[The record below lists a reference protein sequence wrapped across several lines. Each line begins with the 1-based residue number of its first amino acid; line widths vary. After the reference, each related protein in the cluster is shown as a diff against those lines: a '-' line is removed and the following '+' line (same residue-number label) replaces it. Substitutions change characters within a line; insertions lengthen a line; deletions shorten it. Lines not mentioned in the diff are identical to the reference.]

1 MAVFTMTIPD
11 ADMPRVTVALCRTA
25 QLAVSGANAEQAVI
39 NYIQQSVQNIAAA
52 DAAAAVQAQ
61 SPPPA
66 VTLTLFVPPPA
77 PPMV

>member
-1 MAVFTMTIPD
+1 MAVFTMTIAD

-25 QLAVSGANAEQAVI
+25 QLAVSGANAQQAVV
-39 NYIQQSVQNIAAA
+39 NFIQQAVQNIAAA

-61 SPPPA
+61 SPLPTI
-66 VTLTLFVPPPA
+66 TLVLYVPPPP